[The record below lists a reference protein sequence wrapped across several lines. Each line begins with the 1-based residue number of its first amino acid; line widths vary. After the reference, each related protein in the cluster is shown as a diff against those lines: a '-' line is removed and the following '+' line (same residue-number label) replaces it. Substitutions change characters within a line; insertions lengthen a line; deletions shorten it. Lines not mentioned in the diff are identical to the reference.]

1 MGKKYRWNTL
11 SNLVVI
17 LGILV
22 IPFMYS
28 GLFTWAYED
37 PMQRVNLLKA
47 AVVNLDQPA
56 TAISANGEKTIN
68 LGASLEKELYK
79 DDAPGFDWTKAS
91 LPQAKS
97 GLKDGTYKALLLI
110 PNNLSSAYSKLADP
124 ENEVPARKAQLELRT
139 DDAVN
144 YLQGTM
150 ATSAALALQAALS
163 NEGAAGYIDQLLLST
178 GPLKDGFLDAA
189 SGAGQLADGG
199 DQLGSGADTLVV
211 GLGELADGSVKIRDG
226 SLKLRDGITAYT
238 GGVSSLSSGL
248 GQLNGNMPKLAAGAK
263 QVDGGIDQIHQQIAA
278 MQPEVSKLAKDGNQ
292 LIDLLAPLAN
302 SGVDTAKIAQFLTQ
316 FKGAVDQC
324 AQVPPAV
331 LPTFP
336 QCVALAKMASEQG
349 LTLQQLSTKIAQ
361 AQGMLQIVGKLSQLD
376 PQQMKAKLNAA
387 DKGVKELSRQTALT
401 PPAQAGKQ
409 KPTLK
414 DGTYALANGLDQ
426 AKRGVQK
433 LSAGAS
439 TLDKNSAQLRTGAN
453 ALSGGLDS
461 LSQGASKA
469 SNGGKQLSSGIGKLT
484 AGASSLEDGLR
495 DGAKQVP
502 AVEKG
507 QAQKVAQAASGVADV
522 ESIRQNPVH
531 DNGAGFAP
539 FFMALCL
546 WIGAIAIFLIF
557 PALDLRRRPEESF
570 WSCGFRSMAIGSLF
584 GALQAV
590 TVVTGLQLFL
600 KLDAENFGALLLIA
614 VLASIGFVAVNQACV
629 AALGYRGRALSV
641 ILLCLQITS
650 TGATFPVETA
660 PKFFQFLSP
669 LLPMTHVA
677 RTIRAAIAGGDLLF
691 GKALLVLAIWT
702 LLAWV
707 ATIIS
712 TARRKGQRPMPYDP
726 ALTFKKVPLVSS
738 PLGANS
744 ANNVEDF
751 DRSTHIAKENLR
763 S

>member
-11 SNLVVI
+11 SNVVVI

-22 IPFMYS
+22 IPLMYS

-56 TAISANGEKTIN
+56 TADSANGEKTLN
-68 LGASLEKELYK
+68 LGESLEKELYK
-79 DDAPGFDWTKAS
+79 DDAPGFDWKKAS

-110 PNNLSSAYSKLADP
+110 PNNLSSSYAKLADP
-124 ENEVPARKAQLELRT
+124 QTPVPEKKAQLELRT
-139 DDAVN
+139 DDSVN

-163 NEGAAGYIDQLLLST
+163 HEGAAGYIDQLLLST
-178 GPLKDGFLDAA
+178 APLKEGFLDAA
-189 SGAGQLADGG
+189 SGAGQLSEGG
-199 DQLGSGADTLVV
+199 NQLENGSDTLVV
-211 GLGELADGSVKIRDG
+211 GLGELADGSVKIRNG
-226 SLKLRDGITAYT
+226 ALKLRDGVTAYT
-238 GGVSSLSSGL
+238 GGVSSLNSGL
-248 GQLNGNMPKLAAGAK
+248 GQLNGNMPQLAAGAK
-263 QVDGGIDQIHQQIAA
+263 QVDGGIDQIHQQVAA
-278 MQPEVSKLAKDGNQ
+278 MQPEVSELAKNGNE
-292 LIDLLAPLAN
+292 LVDMLAPLAN

-316 FKGAVDQC
+316 FKQAVDQC
-324 AQVPPAV
+324 AQD
-331 LPTFP
+331 PTAP
-336 QCVALAKMASEQG
+336 LCVALTKMAKGQG
-349 LTLQQLSTKIAQ
+349 LTLQQLSAKIAQ
-361 AQGMLQIVGKLSQLD
+361 AQGMLQMIDKLSQLD
-376 PQQMKAKLNAA
+376 PQQMKAKLSAA
-387 DKGVKELSRQTALT
+387 EQGVNELSRQTALT
-401 PPAQAGKQ
+401 PQGQIGKQ

-426 AKRGVQK
+426 AQQGVGK
-433 LSAGAS
+433 LASGAA
-439 TLDKNSAQLRTGAN
+439 TLDKNSAQLRAGAG

-461 LSQGASKA
+461 LSQGAGKA
-469 SNGGKQLSSGIGKLT
+469 SEGGKQLSTGIGKLT
-484 AGASSLEDGLR
+484 EGANSLEEGLR
-495 DGAKQVP
+495 DGAKQIP
-502 AVEKG
+502 TIDRG
-507 QAQKVAQAASGVADV
+507 QAEKVSRAASGVADV
-522 ESIRQNPVH
+522 KSVRENPVH

-546 WIGAIAIFLIF
+546 WIGGIAIFLIF
-557 PALDLRRRPEESF
+557 PALDLRRRPQESF
-570 WSCGFRSMAIGSLF
+570 WRCGFRSMSIGALF
-584 GALQAV
+584 GALQAI

-600 KLDAENFGALLLIA
+600 KLNAQNFGALILIA

-641 ILLCLQITS
+641 VLLCLQITS

-677 RTIRAAIAGGDLLF
+677 RTIRAAIAGGDLHL
-691 GKALLVLAIWT
+691 GKALMVLAIWT
-702 LLAWV
+702 LLSWV

-712 TARRKGQRPMPYDP
+712 AARRKGQRPMPYDP

-738 PLGANS
+738 PLGGDSNNS
-744 ANNVEDF
+744 VEDF

>member
-11 SNLVVI
+11 SNVVVI

-22 IPFMYS
+22 IPLMYS

-56 TAISANGEKTIN
+56 TADSANGEKTLK
-68 LGASLEKELYK
+68 LGDSLEKELYK

-110 PNNLSSAYSKLADP
+110 PNNLSSSYAKLADP
-124 ENEVPARKAQLELRT
+124 QTPVPEKKVQLELRT
-139 DDAVN
+139 DDSVN

-163 NEGAAGYIDQLLLST
+163 HEGAAGYIDQLLLST
-178 GPLKDGFLDAA
+178 APLKEGFLDAA
-189 SGAGQLADGG
+189 SGAGKLSEGGNQLEN
-199 DQLGSGADTLVV
+199 GADTLVV
-211 GLGELADGSVKIRDG
+211 GLGELADGSVKIRNG
-226 SLKLRDGITAYT
+226 ALKLRDGVTAYT
-238 GGVSSLSSGL
+238 GGVSSLNSGL

-263 QVDGGIDQIHQQIAA
+263 QVDDGIDQIHQQVAA
-278 MQPEVSKLAKDGNQ
+278 MQPEVSELAKNGNE
-292 LIDLLAPLAN
+292 LVDTLAPLAN

-316 FKGAVDQC
+316 FKQAVDQC
-324 AQVPPAV
+324 AQD
-331 LPTFP
+331 PTAP
-336 QCVALAKMASEQG
+336 LCVALTKMAKGQG
-349 LTLQQLSTKIAQ
+349 LTLQQLSAKIAQ
-361 AQGMLQIVGKLSQLD
+361 AQGMLQMIDKLSQLD

-387 DKGVKELSRQTALT
+387 DQGVKELSRQTALT

-426 AKRGVQK
+426 AQQGVGK
-433 LSAGAS
+433 LASGAA
-439 TLDKNSAQLRTGAN
+439 TLDKNSAQLRAGAG

-461 LSQGASKA
+461 LSQGAGKA
-469 SNGGKQLSSGIGKLT
+469 SEGGKQLSGGIGKLT
-484 AGASSLEDGLR
+484 EGANSLEEGLR
-495 DGAKQVP
+495 DGAQQIPTVDR
-502 AVEKG
+502 G
-507 QAQKVAQAASGVADV
+507 QAEKVSRAASGVADV
-522 ESIRQNPVH
+522 KSVRENPVH

-546 WIGAIAIFLIF
+546 WIGGIAIFLIF
-557 PALDLRRRPEESF
+557 PALDLRRRPQESF
-570 WSCGFRSMAIGSLF
+570 WRCGFRSMSIGALF

-600 KLDAENFGALLLIA
+600 KLDAQNFGALILIA

-677 RTIRAAIAGGDLLF
+677 RTIRAAIAGGDLHL
-691 GKALLVLAIWT
+691 GKALMVLAIWT
-702 LLAWV
+702 LLSWV

-712 TARRKGQRPMPYDP
+712 AARRKGQRPMPYDP
-726 ALTFKKVPLVSS
+726 ALSFKKVPLVSS
-738 PLGANS
+738 PLGGDSNNS
-744 ANNVEDF
+744 VEDY
-751 DRSTHIAKENLR
+751 DQRTHQAKENLP

>member
-11 SNLVVI
+11 SNIVVI

-22 IPFMYS
+22 IPLMYS

-56 TAISANGEKTIN
+56 DAISANGEKTLK
-68 LGASLEKELYK
+68 LGDSLEKELYK

-97 GLKDGTYKALLLI
+97 GLEDGTYKALLLI
-110 PNNLSSAYSKLADP
+110 PNNLSSTYAKLADP
-124 ENEVPARKAQLELRT
+124 ENKVPAKQAQLELRT

-150 ATSAALALQAALS
+150 ATSAALALQAALAK
-163 NEGAAGYIDQLLLST
+163 EGAAGYIDQLLLST
-178 GPLKDGFLDAA
+178 GPLKEGFLDAA
-189 SGAGQLADGG
+189 SGASQLAEGG
-199 DQLGSGADTLVV
+199 DQLGNGADTLVV
-211 GLGELADGSVKIRDG
+211 GLGELADGSVKIRNG

-238 GGVSSLSSGL
+238 GGVSSLNSGL

-263 QVDGGIDQIHQQIAA
+263 QVDGGVDQIHQQIAA

-292 LIDLLAPLAN
+292 LVDLLAPLAN
-302 SGVDTAKIAQFLTQ
+302 SGVDTTKISQFLTQ

-324 AQVPPAV
+324 AQVPPAA
-331 LPTFP
+331 LPTRP
-336 QCVALAKMASEQG
+336 QCLALDKMASDQG
-349 LTLQQLSTKIAQ
+349 LTLQQLSAKIAQ
-361 AQGMLQIVGKLSQLD
+361 AQGMLQMVGKLSQLD

-387 DKGVKELSRQTALT
+387 EQGVKELSRQTALT

-426 AKRGVQK
+426 AQQGVQK
-433 LSAGAS
+433 LSAGAAA
-439 TLDKNSAQLRTGAN
+439 LDKNSAQLRTGAT

-461 LSQGASKA
+461 LTAGAGKA
-469 SNGGKQLSSGIGKLT
+469 ADGGKQLAGGIDQLT
-484 AGASSLEDGLR
+484 TGASSLEDGLR
-495 DGAKQVP
+495 DGAEQVP
-502 AVEKG
+502 TVD
-507 QAQKVAQAASGVADV
+507 QAQAKKVSEAASGVADV
-522 ESIRQNPVH
+522 ESVRQNPVRH
-531 DNGAGFAP
+531 NGAGFAP

-546 WIGAIAIFLIF
+546 WIGGIAIFLIF
-557 PALDLRRRPEESF
+557 PALDLRRHPEESF
-570 WSCGFRSMAIGSLF
+570 WSCGFRSMSIGALF

-590 TVVTGLQLFL
+590 TVVTGMQLFL
-600 KLDAENFGALLLIA
+600 KLDAQNFGALLLIA

-677 RTIRAAIAGGDLLF
+677 RTIRAAIAGGELHF
-691 GKALLVLAIWT
+691 GKAVLVLAIWT
-702 LLAWV
+702 LISWI

-712 TARRKGQRPMPYDP
+712 AARRKGQRPMPYDP

-738 PLGANS
+738 PLGGNS
-744 ANNVEDF
+744 NNSVEDY
-751 DRSTHIAKENLR
+751 DQRTRQAKENLP

>member
-11 SNLVVI
+11 SNIVVI

-22 IPFMYS
+22 IPLMYS

-56 TAISANGEKTIN
+56 DAISANGEKTLK
-68 LGASLEKELYK
+68 LGDSLEKELYK

-91 LPQAKS
+91 LPQAKT

-110 PNNLSSAYSKLADP
+110 PNNLSSSYAKLADP
-124 ENEVPARKAQLELRT
+124 ENKVPAKQAQLELRT

-150 ATSAALALQAALS
+150 ATSVALALQAALA
-163 NEGAAGYIDQLLLST
+163 NEGASGYIDQLLLST
-178 GPLKDGFLDAA
+178 GPLKEGFLDAA
-189 SGAGQLADGG
+189 SGASQLTEGG
-199 DQLGSGADTLVV
+199 YQLGDGADTLVV
-211 GLGELADGSVKIRDG
+211 GLDKLAAGSVKIRDG

-238 GGVSSLSSGL
+238 GGVSSLNSGL

-263 QVDGGIDQIHQQIAA
+263 QVDDGVDQIHQQIAA

-292 LIDLLAPLAN
+292 LVDLLAPLAN
-302 SGVDTAKIAQFLTQ
+302 SGVDTTKIAQFLTQ

-324 AQVPPAV
+324 AQVPPAA
-331 LPTFP
+331 LPTLP
-336 QCVALAKMASEQG
+336 QCLALDKLASDQG
-349 LTLQQLSTKIAQ
+349 LTLQQLSAKIAQ
-361 AQGMLQIVGKLSQLD
+361 AQGMLQMVGKLSQLD

-387 DKGVKELSRQTALT
+387 DQGVKELSRQTTLT

-414 DGTYALANGLDQ
+414 DGTYALANGLNQ
-426 AKRGVQK
+426 AQQGVQK

-439 TLDKNSAQLRTGAN
+439 TLEKNSAQLRTGAS

-461 LSQGASKA
+461 LSQGAGRA
-469 SNGGKQLSSGIGKLT
+469 SNGGKQLAGGIDQLT
-484 AGASSLEDGLR
+484 TGASNLKDGLR
-495 DGAKQVP
+495 DGAEQVP
-502 AVEKG
+502 TVD
-507 QAQKVAQAASGVADV
+507 QAQAKKVSEAASGVADV
-522 ESIRQNPVH
+522 ESVRQNPVRH
-531 DNGAGFAP
+531 NGAGFAP

-546 WIGAIAIFLIF
+546 WIGGIAIFLIF
-557 PALDLRRRPEESF
+557 PALDLRRHPEESF
-570 WSCGFRSMAIGSLF
+570 WSCGFRSMAIGALF
-584 GALQAV
+584 GTLQAA
-590 TVVTGLQLFL
+590 TVVTGMQLFL
-600 KLDAENFGALLLIA
+600 KLDAQNFGALLLIA

-669 LLPMTHVA
+669 LFPMTHVA
-677 RTIRAAIAGGDLLF
+677 RTIRAAIAGGELLF
-691 GKALLVLAIWT
+691 GKALIVLAIWT

-738 PLGANS
+738 PLGGNS
-744 ANNVEDF
+744 HNSVEDY
-751 DRSTHIAKENLR
+751 DQHAHQAKENLP

>member
-11 SNLVVI
+11 SNVVVI

-22 IPFMYS
+22 IPLMYS

-56 TAISANGEKTIN
+56 TADSANGEKTLN
-68 LGASLEKELYK
+68 LGESLEKELYK

-110 PNNLSSAYSKLADP
+110 PNNLSSSYAKLADP
-124 ENEVPARKAQLELRT
+124 QTPVPEKKAQLELRT
-139 DDAVN
+139 DDSVN

-163 NEGAAGYIDQLLLST
+163 HEGAAGYIDQLLLST
-178 GPLKDGFLDAA
+178 APLKEGFLDAA
-189 SGAGQLADGG
+189 SGAGKLSEGGNQLEN
-199 DQLGSGADTLVV
+199 GADTLVV
-211 GLGELADGSVKIRDG
+211 GLGELADGSVKIRNG
-226 SLKLRDGITAYT
+226 ALKLRDGVTAYT
-238 GGVSSLSSGL
+238 GGVSSLNSGL

-263 QVDGGIDQIHQQIAA
+263 QVDDGIDQIHQQVAA
-278 MQPEVSKLAKDGNQ
+278 MQPEVSELAKNGNE
-292 LIDLLAPLAN
+292 LVDMLAPLAN

-316 FKGAVDQC
+316 FKQAVDQC
-324 AQVPPAV
+324 AQD
-331 LPTFP
+331 PTAP
-336 QCVALAKMASEQG
+336 LCVALTKMAKGQG
-349 LTLQQLSTKIAQ
+349 LTLQRLSAKIAQ
-361 AQGMLQIVGKLSQLD
+361 AQGMLQMIDKLSQLD

-387 DKGVKELSRQTALT
+387 DQGVKELSRQTALT

-426 AKRGVQK
+426 AQQGVGK
-433 LSAGAS
+433 LASGAA
-439 TLDKNSAQLRTGAN
+439 TLDKNSAQLRAGAG

-461 LSQGASKA
+461 LSQGAGKA
-469 SNGGKQLSSGIGKLT
+469 SEGGKQLSTGIGKLT
-484 AGASSLEDGLR
+484 EGATSLEEGLR
-495 DGAKQVP
+495 DGAKQIPTVDR
-502 AVEKG
+502 G
-507 QAQKVAQAASGVADV
+507 QAEKVSRAASGVADV
-522 ESIRQNPVH
+522 KSVRENPVH

-546 WIGAIAIFLIF
+546 WIGGIAIFLIF
-557 PALDLRRRPEESF
+557 PALDLRRRPQESF
-570 WSCGFRSMAIGSLF
+570 WRCGFRSMSIGALF
-584 GALQAV
+584 GALQAI

-600 KLDAENFGALLLIA
+600 KLNAQNFGALILIA

-641 ILLCLQITS
+641 VLLCLQITS

-677 RTIRAAIAGGDLLF
+677 RTIRAAIAGGDLHL
-691 GKALLVLAIWT
+691 GKALMVLAIWT
-702 LLAWV
+702 LLSWV

-712 TARRKGQRPMPYDP
+712 AARRKGQRPMPYDP

-738 PLGANS
+738 PLGGESNNS
-744 ANNVEDF
+744 VEDY
-751 DRSTHIAKENLR
+751 DQRTHQAKENLP

>member
-11 SNLVVI
+11 SNIVVI

-22 IPFMYS
+22 IPLMYS

-37 PMQRVNLLKA
+37 PMQRVSLLKA

-56 TAISANGEKTIN
+56 DAISANGEKTLK
-68 LGASLEKELYK
+68 LGESLEKELYK

-91 LPQAKS
+91 LPRAKA

-110 PNNLSSAYSKLADP
+110 PNNLSSSYAKLADP
-124 ENEVPARKAQLELRT
+124 ENKVPANKAQLELRT

-150 ATSAALALQAALS
+150 ATSAALALQAALA

-178 GPLKDGFLDAA
+178 GPLKEGFLDAA
-189 SGAGQLADGG
+189 SGASQLAEGG

-211 GLGELADGSVKIRDG
+211 GLGELADGSVKIRNG

-238 GGVSSLSSGL
+238 GGVSSLNSGL
-248 GQLNGNMPKLAAGAK
+248 GQLNHNMPKLAAGAK
-263 QVDGGIDQIHQQIAA
+263 QVDGGVDQIHQQIAA

-292 LIDLLAPLAN
+292 LVDLLAPLAN
-302 SGVDTAKIAQFLTQ
+302 SEVDTAKIAQFLTQ

-324 AQVPPAV
+324 AQVPPAA
-331 LPTFP
+331 LPTLP
-336 QCVALAKMASEQG
+336 QCVALDKMASDQG
-349 LTLQQLSTKIAQ
+349 LTLQQLSAKIAQ
-361 AQGMLQIVGKLSQLD
+361 AQGMLQMVGQLSQLD

-387 DKGVKELSRQTALT
+387 EQGVKELSRQTALT

-426 AKRGVQK
+426 AQQGVQK

-439 TLDKNSAQLRTGAN
+439 ILEKNSAQLRSGAN

-461 LSQGASKA
+461 LSQGAGKA
-469 SNGGKQLSSGIGKLT
+469 SNGGKQLAGGIGKLT
-484 AGASSLEDGLR
+484 EGASSLEDGLR
-495 DGAKQVP
+495 DGAEQVP
-502 AVEKG
+502 TVDQE
-507 QAQKVAQAASGVADV
+507 QAKKVSEAASGVADV
-522 ESIRQNPVH
+522 ESVRQNPVRH
-531 DNGAGFAP
+531 NGAGFAP

-546 WIGAIAIFLIF
+546 WIGGIAIFLIF
-557 PALDLRRRPEESF
+557 PALDLRRHPEESF
-570 WSCGFRSMAIGSLF
+570 WSCGFRSMSIGALF

-590 TVVTGLQLFL
+590 TVVTGMQLFL
-600 KLDAENFGALLLIA
+600 KLDAQNFGALLLIA

-677 RTIRAAIAGGDLLF
+677 RTIRAAIAGGELLF
-691 GKALLVLAIWT
+691 GKAVLVLAIWT

-707 ATIIS
+707 TTIIS

-738 PLGANS
+738 PLGGNS
-744 ANNVEDF
+744 NNSVEDY
-751 DRSTHIAKENLR
+751 DQRTRQAKENLP

>member
-11 SNLVVI
+11 SNVVVI

-22 IPFMYS
+22 IPLMYS

-68 LGASLEKELYK
+68 LGDSLEKELYK

-110 PNNLSSAYSKLADP
+110 PNNLSSSYSKLADP
-124 ENEVPARKAQLELRT
+124 ENEVPAKKAQLELRT

-178 GPLKDGFLDAA
+178 GPLKEGFLDAA
-189 SGAGQLADGG
+189 SGAGQLSEGG
-199 DQLGSGADTLVV
+199 DKLGNGADTLVV
-211 GLGELADGSVKIRDG
+211 GLGDLADGSVKIRDG

-238 GGVSSLSSGL
+238 GGVSSLNSGL

-278 MQPEVSKLAKDGNQ
+278 MQPEVSELAKSGND
-292 LIDLLAPLAN
+292 LVDLLAPLSQADI
-302 SGVDTAKIAQFLTQ
+302 DTAKINQLLNELKQAAD
-316 FKGAVDQC
+316 KC
-324 AQVPPAV
+324 AQVPPVA
-331 LPTFP
+331 LPSFP
-336 QCVALAKMASEQG
+336 QCQLLTELANKQG
-349 LTLQQLSTKIAQ
+349 ITLQQLSENITKGQGLLTIA
-361 AQGMLQIVGKLSQLD
+361 GKLSQVD
-376 PQQMKAKLNAA
+376 PQEMKAKLNAA
-387 DKGVKELSRQTALT
+387 DQGVKELSRQTALT
-401 PPAQAGKQ
+401 PPAQTGKQ

-426 AKRGVQK
+426 AQQGVQK
-433 LSAGAS
+433 LSAGAA

-461 LSQGASKA
+461 LSQGAGKA
-469 SNGGKQLSSGIGKLT
+469 SNGGKQLAGGIGKLT
-484 AGASSLEDGLR
+484 EGASSLEDGLR

-502 AVEKG
+502 TVEKG
-507 QAQKVAQAASGVADV
+507 QAKKVSQAASGVADV

-546 WIGAIAIFLIF
+546 WIGGIAIFLIF

-570 WSCGFRSMAIGSLF
+570 WSCGFRSMAIGALF

-600 KLDAENFGALLLIA
+600 KLDAQNFGALLLIA

-677 RTIRAAIAGGDLLF
+677 RTIRAAIAGGELHF

-702 LLAWV
+702 LISWM

-712 TARRKGQRPMPYDP
+712 AARRKGQRPMPYDP
-726 ALTFKKVPLVSS
+726 ALSFKKVPLVSS
-738 PLGANS
+738 PLGGNS
-744 ANNVEDF
+744 NNSVEDY
-751 DRSTHIAKENLR
+751 DQRTRQAKENLR

>member
-1 MGKKYRWNTL
+1 MGKKNRWNTL
-11 SNLVVI
+11 SNVVVI

-22 IPFMYS
+22 IPLMYS

-56 TAISANGEKTIN
+56 TADSANGEKTLK
-68 LGASLEKELYK
+68 LGDSLEKELYK

-110 PNNLSSAYSKLADP
+110 PNNLSSSYAKLADP
-124 ENEVPARKAQLELRT
+124 QTPVPEKKVQLELRT
-139 DDAVN
+139 DDSVN

-163 NEGAAGYIDQLLLST
+163 HEGAAGYIDQLLLST
-178 GPLKDGFLDAA
+178 APLKEGFLDAA
-189 SGAGQLADGG
+189 SGAGQLSEGG
-199 DQLGSGADTLVV
+199 NQLENGSDTLVV
-211 GLGELADGSVKIRDG
+211 GLGELADGSVKIRNG
-226 SLKLRDGITAYT
+226 ALKLRDGVTAYT
-238 GGVSSLSSGL
+238 GGVSSLNSGL

-263 QVDGGIDQIHQQIAA
+263 QVDGGIDQIHQQVAA
-278 MQPEVSKLAKDGNQ
+278 MQPEVSELAKNGNE
-292 LIDLLAPLAN
+292 LVDMLAPLAN

-316 FKGAVDQC
+316 FKRAVDQC
-324 AQVPPAV
+324 AQD
-331 LPTFP
+331 PTAP
-336 QCVALAKMASEQG
+336 LCVALTKMAKGQG
-349 LTLQQLSTKIAQ
+349 LTLQQLSAKIAQ
-361 AQGMLQIVGKLSQLD
+361 AQGMLQMVDKLSQLD

-387 DKGVKELSRQTALT
+387 DQGVKELSRQTALT
-401 PPAQAGKQ
+401 PPAQVGKQ

-426 AKRGVQK
+426 AQQGVGK
-433 LSAGAS
+433 LASGAA
-439 TLDKNSAQLRTGAN
+439 TLDKNSAQLRAGAG

-461 LSQGASKA
+461 LSQGAGKA
-469 SNGGKQLSSGIGKLT
+469 SEGSKQLSDGIGKLT
-484 AGASSLEDGLR
+484 EGATSLEEGLR
-495 DGAKQVP
+495 DGAKQIPTVDR
-502 AVEKG
+502 G
-507 QAQKVAQAASGVADV
+507 QAEKVSRAASGVADV
-522 ESIRQNPVH
+522 KSVRENPVH

-546 WIGAIAIFLIF
+546 WIGGIAIFLIF
-557 PALDLRRRPEESF
+557 PALDLRRRPQESF
-570 WSCGFRSMAIGSLF
+570 WRCGFRSMSIGALF
-584 GALQAV
+584 GALQAI

-600 KLDAENFGALLLIA
+600 KLNAQNFGALILIA

-641 ILLCLQITS
+641 VLLCLQITS

-677 RTIRAAIAGGDLLF
+677 RTIRAAIAGGDLHL
-691 GKALLVLAIWT
+691 GKALMVLAIWT
-702 LLAWV
+702 LLSWV

-712 TARRKGQRPMPYDP
+712 AARRKGQRPMPYDP

-738 PLGANS
+738 PLGGNS

-751 DRSTHIAKENLR
+751 DRSTRIAKENLR

>member
-11 SNLVVI
+11 SNVVVI

-22 IPFMYS
+22 IPLMYS

-56 TAISANGEKTIN
+56 TADSANGEKTLN
-68 LGASLEKELYK
+68 LGESLEKELYK
-79 DDAPGFDWTKAS
+79 DDAPGFDWKKAS

-110 PNNLSSAYSKLADP
+110 PNNLSSSYAKLADP
-124 ENEVPARKAQLELRT
+124 QTPVPEKKAQLELRT
-139 DDAVN
+139 DDSVN

-163 NEGAAGYIDQLLLST
+163 HEGAAGYIDQLLLST
-178 GPLKDGFLDAA
+178 APLKEGFLDAA
-189 SGAGQLADGG
+189 SGAGKLSEGGNQLEN
-199 DQLGSGADTLVV
+199 GADTLVV
-211 GLGELADGSVKIRDG
+211 GLGELADGSVKIRNG
-226 SLKLRDGITAYT
+226 ALKLRDGVTAYT
-238 GGVSSLSSGL
+238 GGVSSLNSGL

-263 QVDGGIDQIHQQIAA
+263 QVDDGIDQIHQQVAA
-278 MQPEVSKLAKDGNQ
+278 MQPEVSELAKNGNE
-292 LIDLLAPLAN
+292 LVDMLAPLAN

-316 FKGAVDQC
+316 FKQAVDQC
-324 AQVPPAV
+324 AQD
-331 LPTFP
+331 PTAP
-336 QCVALAKMASEQG
+336 LCVALTKMAKGQG
-349 LTLQQLSTKIAQ
+349 LTLQRLSAKIAQ
-361 AQGMLQIVGKLSQLD
+361 AQGMLQMIDKLSQLD

-387 DKGVKELSRQTALT
+387 DQGVKELSRQTALT

-426 AKRGVQK
+426 AQQGVGK
-433 LSAGAS
+433 LASGAA
-439 TLDKNSAQLRTGAN
+439 TLDKNSAQLRAGAG

-461 LSQGASKA
+461 LSQGAGKA
-469 SNGGKQLSSGIGKLT
+469 SEGGKQLSTGIGKLT
-484 AGASSLEDGLR
+484 EGATSLEEGLR
-495 DGAKQVP
+495 DGAKQIPTVDR
-502 AVEKG
+502 G
-507 QAQKVAQAASGVADV
+507 QAEKVSRAASGVADV
-522 ESIRQNPVH
+522 KSVRENPVH

-546 WIGAIAIFLIF
+546 WIGGIAIFLIF
-557 PALDLRRRPEESF
+557 PALDLRRRPQESF
-570 WSCGFRSMAIGSLF
+570 WRCGFRSMSIGALF
-584 GALQAV
+584 GALQAI

-600 KLDAENFGALLLIA
+600 KLNAQNFGALILIA

-641 ILLCLQITS
+641 VLLCLQITS

-677 RTIRAAIAGGDLLF
+677 RTIRAAIAGGDLHL
-691 GKALLVLAIWT
+691 GKALMVLAIWT
-702 LLAWV
+702 LLSWV

-712 TARRKGQRPMPYDP
+712 AARRKGQRPMPYDP

-738 PLGANS
+738 PLGGESNNS
-744 ANNVEDF
+744 VEDY
-751 DRSTHIAKENLR
+751 DQRTHQAKENLP

>member
-1 MGKKYRWNTL
+1 MGKKSRWNTI
-11 SNLVVI
+11 SNVI
-17 LGILV
+17 VIIGILV
-22 IPFMYS
+22 IPLMYS

-56 TAISANGEKTIN
+56 TATSANGEKTLN
-68 LGASLEKELYK
+68 LGESLEKELYK
-79 DDAPGFDWTKAS
+79 DDAPGFDWKKAS

-97 GLKDGTYKALLLI
+97 GLEDGTYKALLLI
-110 PNNLSSAYSKLADP
+110 PNNLSSSYAKLADP
-124 ENEVPARKAQLELRT
+124 QAQVPGKKAQLELRT

-163 NEGAAGYIDQLLLST
+163 HEGASGYIDQLLLST

-189 SGAGQLADGG
+189 SGAGQLAEGG
-199 DQLGSGADTLVV
+199 EQLGTGADTLVV
-211 GLGELADGSVKIRDG
+211 GLGELADGSVKIRNG

-238 GGVSSLSSGL
+238 GGVSSLNSGL

-263 QVDGGIDQIHQQIAA
+263 QVDGGVDQIHQQVAA
-278 MQPEVSKLAKDGNQ
+278 MQPEVKELAKSGNE
-292 LIDLLAPLAN
+292 LVNALAPLAS
-302 SGVDTAKIAQFLTQ
+302 SGMDVTEMAKFLTQ

-324 AQVPPAV
+324 AALTPAEQAANS
-331 LPTFP
+331 L
-336 QCVALAKMASEQG
+336 CGALAKMAKDQG
-349 LTLQQLSTKIAQ
+349 MTLQQLSTKITQ
-361 AQGMLQIVGKLSQLD
+361 AQGLLQVVGKLSQID
-376 PQQMKAKLNAA
+376 PQVMKAKLNAA
-387 DKGVKELSRQTALT
+387 EQGVNELSRQTALT
-401 PPAQAGKQ
+401 PQAQVGKQ

-414 DGTYALANGLDQ
+414 DGTFALANGLNQ
-426 AKRGVQK
+426 AQQGVQK
-433 LSAGAS
+433 LATGAS
-439 TLDKNSAQLRTGAN
+439 TLDKNSAQLRAGAG

-461 LSQGASKA
+461 LSQGAAKA
-469 SNGGKQLSSGIGKLT
+469 SEGGKQLSGGIGKLT
-484 AGASSLEDGLR
+484 EGASSLEEGLR

-502 AVEKG
+502 TVDRG
-507 QAQKVAQAASGVADV
+507 QAEKVSKAASGVADV
-522 ESIRQNPVH
+522 KSVRENPVH

-546 WIGAIAIFLIF
+546 WIGGIAIFLIF
-557 PALDLRRRPEESF
+557 PALDLRRHPEESF
-570 WSCGFRSMAIGSLF
+570 WRCGFRSMSIGALF
-584 GALQAV
+584 GALQAI

-600 KLDAENFGALLLIA
+600 KLDAQNFGALILIA
-614 VLASIGFVAVNQACV
+614 VLASIGYVAVNQACV

-669 LLPMTHVA
+669 LFPMTHVA
-677 RTIRAAIAGGDLLF
+677 RTIRAAIAGGELHL
-691 GKALLVLAIWT
+691 GKALVVLAIWT
-702 LLAWV
+702 V
-707 ATIIS
+707 IS
-712 TARRKGQRPMPYDP
+712 WIVSFIAAARRKGQRPMPYDP

-738 PLGANS
+738 PLGGDSNNS
-744 ANNVEDF
+744 VEDF
-751 DRSTHIAKENLR
+751 DQRTRQAKENLR

>member
-1 MGKKYRWNTL
+1 MGKKNRWNTL
-11 SNLVVI
+11 SNVVVI

-22 IPFMYS
+22 IPLIYS

-56 TAISANGEKTIN
+56 TADSANGEKTLN
-68 LGASLEKELYK
+68 LGESLEKELYK

-110 PNNLSSAYSKLADP
+110 PNNLSSSYAKLADP
-124 ENEVPARKAQLELRT
+124 QTPVPEKKAQLELRT
-139 DDAVN
+139 DDSVN

-163 NEGAAGYIDQLLLST
+163 HEGAAGYIDQLLLST
-178 GPLKDGFLDAA
+178 APLKEGFLDAA
-189 SGAGQLADGG
+189 SGAGKLSEGGNQLEN
-199 DQLGSGADTLVV
+199 GADTLVV
-211 GLGELADGSVKIRDG
+211 GLGELADGSVKIRNG
-226 SLKLRDGITAYT
+226 ALKLRDGVTAYT
-238 GGVSSLSSGL
+238 GGVSSLNSGL

-263 QVDGGIDQIHQQIAA
+263 QVDDGIDQIHQQVAA
-278 MQPEVSKLAKDGNQ
+278 MQPEVSELAKNGNE
-292 LIDLLAPLAN
+292 LVDMLAPLAN

-316 FKGAVDQC
+316 FKQAVDQC
-324 AQVPPAV
+324 AQD
-331 LPTFP
+331 PTAP
-336 QCVALAKMASEQG
+336 LCVALTKMAKGQG
-349 LTLQQLSTKIAQ
+349 LTLQRLSAKIAQ
-361 AQGMLQIVGKLSQLD
+361 AQGMLQMIDKLSQLD

-387 DKGVKELSRQTALT
+387 DQGVKELSRQTALT

-426 AKRGVQK
+426 AQQGVGK
-433 LSAGAS
+433 LASGAA
-439 TLDKNSAQLRTGAN
+439 TLDKNSAQLRAGAG

-461 LSQGASKA
+461 LSQGAGKA
-469 SNGGKQLSSGIGKLT
+469 SEGGKQLSTGIGKLT
-484 AGASSLEDGLR
+484 EGATSLEEGLR
-495 DGAKQVP
+495 DGAKQIPTVDR
-502 AVEKG
+502 G
-507 QAQKVAQAASGVADV
+507 QAEKVSRAASGVADV
-522 ESIRQNPVH
+522 KSVRENPVH

-546 WIGAIAIFLIF
+546 WIGGIAIFLIF
-557 PALDLRRRPEESF
+557 PALDLRRRPQESF
-570 WSCGFRSMAIGSLF
+570 WRCGFRSMSIGALF
-584 GALQAV
+584 GALQAI

-600 KLDAENFGALLLIA
+600 KLNAQNFGALILIA

-641 ILLCLQITS
+641 VLLCLQITS

-677 RTIRAAIAGGDLLF
+677 RTIRAAIAGGDLHL
-691 GKALLVLAIWT
+691 GKALMVLAIWT
-702 LLAWV
+702 LLSWV

-712 TARRKGQRPMPYDP
+712 AARRKGQRPMPYDP

-738 PLGANS
+738 PLGGESNNS
-744 ANNVEDF
+744 VEDY
-751 DRSTHIAKENLR
+751 DQRTHQAKENLP

>member
-11 SNLVVI
+11 SNVI
-17 LGILV
+17 VIIGMLV
-22 IPFMYS
+22 IPLMYS

-37 PMQRVNLLKA
+37 PMQRVSLLKA

-56 TAISANGEKTIN
+56 DAIRANGEKTLK
-68 LGASLEKELYK
+68 LGESLEKELYK

-91 LPQAKS
+91 LPQAKA

-110 PNNLSSAYSKLADP
+110 PNNLSSSYAKLADP
-124 ENEVPARKAQLELRT
+124 QAQVPKKKAQLELRT

-178 GPLKDGFLDAA
+178 GPLKEGFLDAA
-189 SGAGQLADGG
+189 SGAGQLSEGG
-199 DQLGSGADTLVV
+199 NKLGNGADTLVV

-238 GGVSSLSSGL
+238 GGVSRLNSGL

-278 MQPEVSKLAKDGNQ
+278 MQPEVSKLAKDGN
-292 LIDLLAPLAN
+292 DLVDMLAPLAN

-324 AQVPPAV
+324 AA
-331 LPTFP
+331 LPSATMEANP
-336 QCVALAKMASEQG
+336 LCVGLKKMASDQG
-349 LTLQQLSTKIAQ
+349 LTLQQLSVKITQ
-361 AQGMLQIVGKLSQLD
+361 AQGLLQEAGKLSQLK
-376 PQQMKAKLNAA
+376 PEELKAKLNAA
-387 DKGVKELSRQTALT
+387 DQGVKELSRQTALT
-401 PPAQAGKQ
+401 PPAQVGKQ

-426 AKRGVQK
+426 AQRGVQK

-439 TLDKNSAQLRTGAN
+439 TLDKNSGQLRTGAN

-461 LSQGASKA
+461 LSHGAGKA
-469 SNGGKQLSSGIGKLT
+469 SNGGKQLAGGIGKLT

-495 DGAKQVP
+495 HGAKQVP
-502 AVEKG
+502 TVDRG
-507 QAQKVAQAASGVADV
+507 QAEKVSKAASGVANV
-522 ESIRQNPVH
+522 KSLRQNPVH

-546 WIGAIAIFLIF
+546 WIGGIAIFLIF
-557 PALDLRRRPEESF
+557 PALDLRRHPEESF
-570 WSCGFRSMAIGSLF
+570 WRCGFRSMSIGALF

-600 KLDAENFGALLLIA
+600 KLDAQNFAALILIA
-614 VLASIGFVAVNQACV
+614 VLASIGYVAVNQACV

-669 LLPMTHVA
+669 LFPMTHVA
-677 RTIRAAIAGGDLLF
+677 RTIRAAIAGGELHL
-691 GKALLVLAIWT
+691 GKALIVLAIWT
-702 LLAWV
+702 LLSWV

-712 TARRKGQRPMPYDP
+712 AARRKGQRPMPYDP

-738 PLGANS
+738 PLGGNS

>member
-11 SNLVVI
+11 SNVVVI

-22 IPFMYS
+22 IPLMYS

-56 TAISANGEKTIN
+56 TADSANGEKTLK
-68 LGASLEKELYK
+68 LGDSLEKELYK

-110 PNNLSSAYSKLADP
+110 PNNLSSSYAKLADP
-124 ENEVPARKAQLELRT
+124 QTPVPEKKVQLELRT
-139 DDAVN
+139 DDSVN

-163 NEGAAGYIDQLLLST
+163 HEGAAGYIDQLLLST
-178 GPLKDGFLDAA
+178 APLKEGFLDAA
-189 SGAGQLADGG
+189 SGAGKLSEGGNQLEN
-199 DQLGSGADTLVV
+199 GADTLVV
-211 GLGELADGSVKIRDG
+211 GLGELADGSVKIRNG
-226 SLKLRDGITAYT
+226 ALKLRDGVTAYT
-238 GGVSSLSSGL
+238 GGVSSLNSGL

-263 QVDGGIDQIHQQIAA
+263 QVDDGIDQIHQQVAA
-278 MQPEVSKLAKDGNQ
+278 MQPEVSELAKNGNE
-292 LIDLLAPLAN
+292 LVDTLAPLAN

-316 FKGAVDQC
+316 FKQAVDQC
-324 AQVPPAV
+324 AQD
-331 LPTFP
+331 PTAP
-336 QCVALAKMASEQG
+336 LCVALTKMAKGQG
-349 LTLQQLSTKIAQ
+349 LTLQQLSAKIAQ
-361 AQGMLQIVGKLSQLD
+361 AQGMLQMIDKLSQLD

-387 DKGVKELSRQTALT
+387 DQGVKELSRQTALT

-426 AKRGVQK
+426 AQQGVGK
-433 LSAGAS
+433 LASGAA
-439 TLDKNSAQLRTGAN
+439 TLDKNSAQLRAGAG

-461 LSQGASKA
+461 LSQGAGKA
-469 SNGGKQLSSGIGKLT
+469 SEGGKQLSGGIGKLT
-484 AGASSLEDGLR
+484 EGANSLEEGLR
-495 DGAKQVP
+495 DGAQQIPTVDR
-502 AVEKG
+502 G
-507 QAQKVAQAASGVADV
+507 QAEKVSRAASGVADV
-522 ESIRQNPVH
+522 KSVRENPVH

-546 WIGAIAIFLIF
+546 WIGGIAIFLIF
-557 PALDLRRRPEESF
+557 PALDLRRRPQESF
-570 WSCGFRSMAIGSLF
+570 WRCGFRSMSIGALF

-600 KLDAENFGALLLIA
+600 KLDAQNFGALILIA

-677 RTIRAAIAGGDLLF
+677 RTIRAAIAGGDLHL
-691 GKALLVLAIWT
+691 GKALMVLAIWT
-702 LLAWV
+702 LLSWV

-712 TARRKGQRPMPYDP
+712 AARRKGQRPMPYDP

-738 PLGANS
+738 PLGGESNNS
-744 ANNVEDF
+744 VEDY
-751 DRSTHIAKENLR
+751 DQRTHQAKENLP

>member
-11 SNLVVI
+11 SNVVVI

-22 IPFMYS
+22 IPLMYS

-56 TAISANGEKTIN
+56 TADSANGEKTLN
-68 LGASLEKELYK
+68 LGESLEKELYK
-79 DDAPGFDWTKAS
+79 DDAPGFDWKKAS

-97 GLKDGTYKALLLI
+97 GLKNGTYKALLLI
-110 PNNLSSAYSKLADP
+110 PNNLSSSYAKLADP
-124 ENEVPARKAQLELRT
+124 QTPVPEKKAQLELRT
-139 DDAVN
+139 DDSVN

-163 NEGAAGYIDQLLLST
+163 HEGAAGYIDQLLLST
-178 GPLKDGFLDAA
+178 APLKEGFLDAA
-189 SGAGQLADGG
+189 SGAGQLSEGG
-199 DQLGSGADTLVV
+199 NQLENGSDTLVV
-211 GLGELADGSVKIRDG
+211 GLGELADGSVKIRNG
-226 SLKLRDGITAYT
+226 ALKLRDGVTAYT
-238 GGVSSLSSGL
+238 GGVSSLNSGL

-263 QVDGGIDQIHQQIAA
+263 QVDGGIDQIHQQVAA
-278 MQPEVSKLAKDGNQ
+278 MQPEVSELAKNGNE
-292 LIDLLAPLAN
+292 LVDMLAPLAN
-302 SGVDTAKIAQFLTQ
+302 SGVDTAKIAQFLTR
-316 FKGAVDQC
+316 FKQAVDQC
-324 AQVPPAV
+324 AQD
-331 LPTFP
+331 PTASL
-336 QCVALAKMASEQG
+336 CVALTKMAKDQR
-349 LTLQQLSTKIAQ
+349 LTLQQLSAKIAQ
-361 AQGMLQIVGKLSQLD
+361 AQGMLQMVDKLSQLD

-387 DKGVKELSRQTALT
+387 DQGVKELSWQTALT
-401 PPAQAGKQ
+401 PQGQIGKQ

-426 AKRGVQK
+426 AQQGVGK
-433 LSAGAS
+433 LASGAA
-439 TLDKNSAQLRTGAN
+439 TLDKNSAQLRAGAG

-461 LSQGASKA
+461 LSQGAGKA
-469 SNGGKQLSSGIGKLT
+469 SEGGKQLSTGIGKLT
-484 AGASSLEDGLR
+484 EGANSLEEGLR
-495 DGAKQVP
+495 DGAKQIP
-502 AVEKG
+502 TIDRG
-507 QAQKVAQAASGVADV
+507 QAEKVSRAASGVADV
-522 ESIRQNPVH
+522 KSVRENPVH

-546 WIGAIAIFLIF
+546 WIGGIAIFLIF
-557 PALDLRRRPEESF
+557 PALDLRRRPQESF
-570 WSCGFRSMAIGSLF
+570 WRCGFRSMSIGALF
-584 GALQAV
+584 GALQAI

-600 KLDAENFGALLLIA
+600 KLNAQNFGALILIA

-641 ILLCLQITS
+641 VLLCLQITS

-677 RTIRAAIAGGDLLF
+677 RTIRAAIAGGDLHL
-691 GKALLVLAIWT
+691 GKALMVLAIWT
-702 LLAWV
+702 LLSWV

-712 TARRKGQRPMPYDP
+712 AARRKGQRPMPYDP

-738 PLGANS
+738 PLGGDSNNS
-744 ANNVEDF
+744 VEDY
-751 DRSTHIAKENLR
+751 DQRTHQAKENLP

>member
-11 SNLVVI
+11 SNIVVI

-22 IPFMYS
+22 IPLMYS

-56 TAISANGEKTIN
+56 EAISANGEKTLK
-68 LGASLEKELYK
+68 LGESLEKELYK
-79 DDAPGFDWTKAS
+79 DDAPGFYWTKAS

-110 PNNLSSAYSKLADP
+110 PNNLSSSYAKLADP
-124 ENEVPARKAQLELRT
+124 ENKVPAKKAQLELRT

-150 ATSAALALQAALS
+150 ATSAALALQAALA

-178 GPLKDGFLDAA
+178 GSLKEGFLDAA
-189 SGAGQLADGG
+189 SGASQLAEGG
-199 DQLGSGADTLVV
+199 YQLGGGADTLVV
-211 GLGELADGSVKIRDG
+211 GLGELAAGSVKIRNG

-238 GGVSSLSSGL
+238 GGVSRLNSGL

-263 QVDGGIDQIHQQIAA
+263 QVDGGVDQIHRQVAA

-292 LIDLLAPLAN
+292 LVDLLAPLAN
-302 SGVDTAKIAQFLTQ
+302 SGVNTAKIAQFLTQ

-324 AQVPPAV
+324 IQVPPAT
-331 LPTFP
+331 LPTLP
-336 QCVALAKMASEQG
+336 QCQALDKMASDQG
-349 LTLQQLSTKIAQ
+349 LTLQQLSEKIAQ
-361 AQGMLQIVGKLSQLD
+361 AQGMLQMVGKLSQLD

-387 DKGVKELSRQTALT
+387 EQGVKELSRQTALT
-401 PPAQAGKQ
+401 PPTQAGKQ

-414 DGTYALANGLDQ
+414 DGTFSLANGLDQ
-426 AKRGVQK
+426 AQQGVQK

-439 TLDKNSAQLRTGAN
+439 TLEKNSGQLRTGAN
-453 ALSGGLDS
+453 ALSSGLDS
-461 LSQGASKA
+461 LSQGAGKA
-469 SNGGKQLSSGIGKLT
+469 SNGGKQLAGGIDQLT
-484 AGASSLEDGLR
+484 TGASNLKDGLR
-495 DGAKQVP
+495 DGAEQVP
-502 AVEKG
+502 TVDQE
-507 QAQKVAQAASGVADV
+507 QAKKVSEAASGVADV
-522 ESIRQNPVH
+522 ESVRQNPVRH
-531 DNGAGFAP
+531 NGAGFAP

-546 WIGAIAIFLIF
+546 WIGGIAIFLIF
-557 PALDLRRRPEESF
+557 PALDLRRHPEESF
-570 WSCGFRSMAIGSLF
+570 WSCGFRSMSIGTLF
-584 GALQAV
+584 GTLQAI
-590 TVVTGLQLFL
+590 TVVTGMQLFL
-600 KLDAENFGALLLIA
+600 KLDAQNFGALLLIA
-614 VLASIGFVAVNQACV
+614 VLASIGFVAINQACV

-677 RTIRAAIAGGDLLF
+677 RTIRAAIAGGELHF

-707 ATIIS
+707 ATVIS

-738 PLGANS
+738 PLGGNS
-744 ANNVEDF
+744 VNSVEDY
-751 DRSTHIAKENLR
+751 DQRTRQAKENLP

>member
-11 SNLVVI
+11 SNIVVI

-22 IPFMYS
+22 IPLMYS

-56 TAISANGEKTIN
+56 DAISANGEKTLK
-68 LGASLEKELYK
+68 LGESLEKELYK

-110 PNNLSSAYSKLADP
+110 PNNLSSSYAKLADP
-124 ENEVPARKAQLELRT
+124 ENKVPAKKAQLELRT

-150 ATSAALALQAALS
+150 ATSVALALQAALA

-178 GPLKDGFLDAA
+178 GSLKEGFLDAA
-189 SGAGQLADGG
+189 SGASQLADGG
-199 DQLGSGADTLVV
+199 YQLGGGADTLVV
-211 GLGELADGSVKIRDG
+211 GLGELAAGSVKIRNG

-238 GGVSSLSSGL
+238 GGVSRLNSGL
-248 GQLNGNMPKLAAGAK
+248 DQLNGNMPKLAAGAK
-263 QVDGGIDQIHQQIAA
+263 QVDGGVDQIHQQIAA

-292 LIDLLAPLAN
+292 LVDLLAPLAN
-302 SGVDTAKIAQFLTQ
+302 SGVDTAKFAQFLTQ

-324 AQVPPAV
+324 AQVPPAA
-331 LPTFP
+331 LPTLP
-336 QCVALAKMASEQG
+336 QCQALDKMASDQG
-349 LTLQQLSTKIAQ
+349 LTLQQLSEKIAQ
-361 AQGMLQIVGKLSQLD
+361 AQGMLQMVGKLSQLD

-387 DKGVKELSRQTALT
+387 DQGVKELSRQTALT
-401 PPAQAGKQ
+401 PPTQAGKQ
-409 KPTLK
+409 KATLK
-414 DGTYALANGLDQ
+414 DGTFSLANGLDQ
-426 AKRGVQK
+426 AQQGVQK

-439 TLDKNSAQLRTGAN
+439 TLEKNSAQLRTGAN

-461 LSQGASKA
+461 LSQGAGKA
-469 SNGGKQLSSGIGKLT
+469 SNGGKQLAGGIDQLT
-484 AGASSLEDGLR
+484 TGASNLKDGLR
-495 DGAKQVP
+495 DGAEQVP
-502 AVEKG
+502 TVDQT
-507 QAQKVAQAASGVADV
+507 QAKKVSEAASGVADV
-522 ESIRQNPVH
+522 ESVRQNPVRH
-531 DNGAGFAP
+531 NGAGFAP
-539 FFMALCL
+539 FFMALSL
-546 WIGAIAIFLIF
+546 WIGGIAIFLIF
-557 PALDLRRRPEESF
+557 PALDLRRHPEESF
-570 WSCGFRSMAIGSLF
+570 WRCGFRSMSIGALF
-584 GALQAV
+584 GTLQAV
-590 TVVTGLQLFL
+590 TVVTGMQLFL
-600 KLDAENFGALLLIA
+600 KLDAQNFGALLLIA

-677 RTIRAAIAGGDLLF
+677 RTIRAAIAGGELLF
-691 GKALLVLAIWT
+691 GKALIVLAIWT

-738 PLGANS
+738 PLRENS
-744 ANNVEDF
+744 HNSVEDY
-751 DRSTHIAKENLR
+751 DQRTRQAKENLR

>member
-11 SNLVVI
+11 SNIVVI

-22 IPFMYS
+22 IPLMYS

-56 TAISANGEKTIN
+56 EAISANGEKTLK
-68 LGASLEKELYK
+68 LGESLEKELYK

-110 PNNLSSAYSKLADP
+110 PNNLSSSYAKLADP
-124 ENEVPARKAQLELRT
+124 ENKVPAKKAQLELRT

-150 ATSAALALQAALS
+150 ATSAALALQAALV

-178 GPLKDGFLDAA
+178 GSLKEGFLDAA
-189 SGAGQLADGG
+189 SGASQLAEGG
-199 DQLGSGADTLVV
+199 YQLGGGADTLVV
-211 GLGELADGSVKIRDG
+211 GLGELAAGSVKIRNG

-238 GGVSSLSSGL
+238 GGVSSLNSGL
-248 GQLNGNMPKLAAGAK
+248 DQLNGNMPKLAAGAK
-263 QVDGGIDQIHQQIAA
+263 QVDGGVDQIHQQIAA

-292 LIDLLAPLAN
+292 LVDLLAPLAN
-302 SGVDTAKIAQFLTQ
+302 SGVDTAKSAQFLTQ

-324 AQVPPAV
+324 AQVPPAA
-331 LPTFP
+331 LPTLP
-336 QCVALAKMASEQG
+336 QCQALDKMASDQG
-349 LTLQQLSTKIAQ
+349 LTLQQLSEKIAQ
-361 AQGMLQIVGKLSQLD
+361 AQGMLQMVGKLSQLD

-387 DKGVKELSRQTALT
+387 DQGVKELSRQTALT
-401 PPAQAGKQ
+401 PPTQAGKQ

-414 DGTYALANGLDQ
+414 DGTFSLAKGLYQ
-426 AKRGVQK
+426 AQQGVQK

-439 TLDKNSAQLRTGAN
+439 TLEKNSAQLRTGAN

-461 LSQGASKA
+461 LSQGAGKA
-469 SNGGKQLSSGIGKLT
+469 SNGGKQLAGGIDQLT
-484 AGASSLEDGLR
+484 TGASNLKDGLR

-502 AVEKG
+502 TVDQT
-507 QAQKVAQAASGVADV
+507 QAKKVSEAASGVADV
-522 ESIRQNPVH
+522 ESVRQNPVRH
-531 DNGAGFAP
+531 NGAGFAP

-546 WIGAIAIFLIF
+546 WIGGIAIFLIF
-557 PALDLRRRPEESF
+557 PALDLRRHPEESF
-570 WSCGFRSMAIGSLF
+570 WRCGFRSMSIGALF
-584 GALQAV
+584 GTLQAV
-590 TVVTGLQLFL
+590 TVVTGMQLFL
-600 KLDAENFGALLLIA
+600 KLDAQNFGALLLIA

-677 RTIRAAIAGGDLLF
+677 RTIRAAIAGGELLF
-691 GKALLVLAIWT
+691 GKALIVLAIWT

-726 ALTFKKVPLVSS
+726 ALTFKEVPLVSS
-738 PLGANS
+738 PLGGNS
-744 ANNVEDF
+744 HNSVEDY
-751 DRSTHIAKENLR
+751 DQRTRQAKENLP

>member
-1 MGKKYRWNTL
+1 MGKKNRWNTL
-11 SNLVVI
+11 SNVVVI

-22 IPFMYS
+22 IPLMYS

-56 TAISANGEKTIN
+56 TADSANGEKTLN
-68 LGASLEKELYK
+68 LGESLEKELYK

-110 PNNLSSAYSKLADP
+110 PNNLSSSYAKLADP
-124 ENEVPARKAQLELRT
+124 QTPVPEKKAQLELRT
-139 DDAVN
+139 DDSVN

-163 NEGAAGYIDQLLLST
+163 HEGAAGYIDQLLLST
-178 GPLKDGFLDAA
+178 APLKEGFLDAA
-189 SGAGQLADGG
+189 SGAGKLSEGGNQLEN
-199 DQLGSGADTLVV
+199 GADTLVV
-211 GLGELADGSVKIRDG
+211 GLGELADGSVKIRNG
-226 SLKLRDGITAYT
+226 ALKLRDGVTAYT
-238 GGVSSLSSGL
+238 GGVSSLNSGL

-263 QVDGGIDQIHQQIAA
+263 QVDDGIDQIHQQVAA
-278 MQPEVSKLAKDGNQ
+278 MQPEVSELAKNGNE
-292 LIDLLAPLAN
+292 LVDMLAPLAN

-316 FKGAVDQC
+316 FKQAVDQC
-324 AQVPPAV
+324 AQD
-331 LPTFP
+331 PTAP
-336 QCVALAKMASEQG
+336 LCVALTKMAKGQG
-349 LTLQQLSTKIAQ
+349 LTLQRLSAKIAQ
-361 AQGMLQIVGKLSQLD
+361 AQGMLQMIDKLSQLD

-387 DKGVKELSRQTALT
+387 DQGVKELSRQTALT

-426 AKRGVQK
+426 AQQGVGK
-433 LSAGAS
+433 LASGAA
-439 TLDKNSAQLRTGAN
+439 TLDKNSAQLRAGAG

-461 LSQGASKA
+461 LSQGAGKA
-469 SNGGKQLSSGIGKLT
+469 SEGGKQLSTGIGKLT
-484 AGASSLEDGLR
+484 EGATSLEEGLR
-495 DGAKQVP
+495 DGAKQIPTVDR
-502 AVEKG
+502 G
-507 QAQKVAQAASGVADV
+507 QAEKVSRAASGVADV
-522 ESIRQNPVH
+522 KSVRENPVH

-546 WIGAIAIFLIF
+546 WIGGIAIFLIF
-557 PALDLRRRPEESF
+557 PALDLRRRPQESF
-570 WSCGFRSMAIGSLF
+570 WRCGFRSMSIGALF
-584 GALQAV
+584 GALQAI

-600 KLDAENFGALLLIA
+600 KLNAQNFGALILIA

-641 ILLCLQITS
+641 VLLCLQITS

-677 RTIRAAIAGGDLLF
+677 RTIRAAIAGGDLHL
-691 GKALLVLAIWT
+691 GKALMVLAIWT
-702 LLAWV
+702 LLSWV

-712 TARRKGQRPMPYDP
+712 AARRKGQRPMPYDP

-738 PLGANS
+738 PLGGESNNS
-744 ANNVEDF
+744 VEDY
-751 DRSTHIAKENLR
+751 DQRTHQAKENLP